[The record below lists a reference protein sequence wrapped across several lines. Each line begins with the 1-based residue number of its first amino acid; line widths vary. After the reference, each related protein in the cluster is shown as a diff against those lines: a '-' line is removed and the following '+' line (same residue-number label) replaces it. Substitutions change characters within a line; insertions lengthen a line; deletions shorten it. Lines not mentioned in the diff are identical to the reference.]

1 MRSTP
6 ITVLTVFNSRAIEGT
21 DGRVAMVLET
31 RELGPVAFEVDQRV
45 IDSIRNNL
53 LVAKHLL
60 RQSTTNE

>member
-1 MRSTP
+1 MPSTP
-6 ITVLTVFNSRAIEGT
+6 VLTVFNSQAIGEA

-45 IDSIRNNL
+45 IDAIRNNL

-60 RQSTTNE
+60 RQSTINE

>member
-1 MRSTP
+1 MSSTP
-6 ITVLTVFNSRAIEGT
+6 LAVLTVFNSQAIGGA

-45 IDSIRNNL
+45 IDAIRNNL

-60 RQSTTNE
+60 RQSTINE